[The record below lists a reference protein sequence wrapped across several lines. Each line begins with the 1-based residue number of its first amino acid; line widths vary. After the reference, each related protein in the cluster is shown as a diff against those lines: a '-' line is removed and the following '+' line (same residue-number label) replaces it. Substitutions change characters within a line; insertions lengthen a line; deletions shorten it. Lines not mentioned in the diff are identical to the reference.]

1 VASNE
6 WHDEIF
12 LKHGIARFARGDID
26 GASKDFADALASD
39 PRCVAAYLG
48 RGALRFRGADLDG
61 ALRDFTR
68 IIELRPKAL
77 YRVHLSRGYPTTQG
91 GL

>member
-1 VASNE
+1 
-6 WHDEIF
+6 
-12 LKHGIARFARGDID
+12 
-26 GASKDFADALASD
+26 
-39 PRCVAAYLG
+39 
-48 RGALRFRGADLDG
+48 LDG